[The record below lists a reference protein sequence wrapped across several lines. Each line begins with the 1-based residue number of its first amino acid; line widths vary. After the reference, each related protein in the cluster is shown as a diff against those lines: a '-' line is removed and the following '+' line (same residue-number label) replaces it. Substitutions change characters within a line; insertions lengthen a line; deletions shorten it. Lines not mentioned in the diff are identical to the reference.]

1 MRVAGPRSKHN
12 DRFCWRQYNRRICVP
27 IKYTC
32 DVKLFLA
39 CLLASRLVG
48 WLVCGLNGVRMSVHV
63 LWFVNENT
71 YKIGPLSGGG
81 AYCECASGVFGK
93 PLPD

>member
-1 MRVAGPRSKHN
+1 M
-12 DRFCWRQYNRRICVP
+12 CVP
-27 IKYTC
+27 TKYTC

-63 LWFVNENT
+63 LRFVNENT

-81 AYCECASGVFGK
+81 GYCECASGVFGK

>member
-1 MRVAGPRSKHN
+1 M
-12 DRFCWRQYNRRICVP
+12 
-27 IKYTC
+27 
-32 DVKLFLA
+32 
-39 CLLASRLVG
+39 G

-63 LWFVNENT
+63 LWFANENT